1 MKITKEYIDDTVVC
15 IIRDITDGIWDTILE
30 DNDNRKNADLM
41 ARLMEICGVMYLA
54 DELKSVVDEQ
64 NGDVEVNE
72 LRIYTNDE
80 YKANLRKEL
89 EENGLYESIRK
100 RLDAID
106 VLSSEL
112 RWLKYAYIQE
122 MMREILDLVEMR

>member
-1 MKITKEYIDDTVVC
+1 M
-15 IIRDITDGIWDTILE
+15 
-30 DNDNRKNADLM
+30 
-41 ARLMEICGVMYLA
+41 
-54 DELKSVVDEQ
+54 
-64 NGDVEVNE
+64 NE

-80 YKANLRKEL
+80 YKADLRKEL
-89 EENGLYESIRK
+89 EEDGLYECVKK

-122 MMREILDLVEMR
+122 MMREVLDLIEMR

>member
-1 MKITKEYIDDTVVC
+1 M
-15 IIRDITDGIWDTILE
+15 
-30 DNDNRKNADLM
+30 
-41 ARLMEICGVMYLA
+41 
-54 DELKSVVDEQ
+54 
-64 NGDVEVNE
+64 NE

-89 EENGLYESIRK
+89 EEGGLYECVKK
-100 RLDAID
+100 RLDVID

-122 MMREILDLVEMR
+122 MMREVLDLVEMR

>member
-1 MKITKEYIDDTVVC
+1 M
-15 IIRDITDGIWDTILE
+15 
-30 DNDNRKNADLM
+30 
-41 ARLMEICGVMYLA
+41 
-54 DELKSVVDEQ
+54 
-64 NGDVEVNE
+64 NE

-89 EENGLYESIRK
+89 EEDGLYECVKK

-106 VLSSEL
+106 ILSSEL

-122 MMREILDLVEMR
+122 MMREVLDLVEMR

>member
-1 MKITKEYIDDTVVC
+1 M
-15 IIRDITDGIWDTILE
+15 
-30 DNDNRKNADLM
+30 
-41 ARLMEICGVMYLA
+41 
-54 DELKSVVDEQ
+54 
-64 NGDVEVNE
+64 NE
-72 LRIYTNDE
+72 LRIYTDDE
-80 YKANLRKEL
+80 YKVSLKKEL
-89 EENGLYESIRK
+89 EEDGLYESVRK

>member
-1 MKITKEYIDDTVVC
+1 M
-15 IIRDITDGIWDTILE
+15 
-30 DNDNRKNADLM
+30 NRM
-41 ARLMEICGVMYLA
+41 AGGA
-54 DELKSVVDEQ
+54 
-64 NGDVEVNE
+64 EVNE

-89 EENGLYESIRK
+89 EEDGLYECVSK

-122 MMREILDLVEMR
+122 MICEVLDLVEMR